1 MGVSA
6 GRQPDT
12 RTPPDPPPSSA
23 AIWHELECGAYR
35 ADLDLWLELADATMP
50 APGDAPILEVGAGC
64 GRVALALAR
73 RGHRVTALELDPAL
87 LRELT
92 RRAQEQGAS
101 VQAVC
106 GDAREL
112 AIEPAGFALTIVAM
126 QTVQLFGGPEE
137 RARFL
142 AGARAHARPGGLI
155 ACAIVTELEQ
165 FSTGPDDPPAPAGR
179 MWSHGRLYVSRAT
192 SVRAGPRSIAIER
205 ERRVY
210 GPGGA
215 AGAPTRETI
224 ELSPLSAAELEA
236 EAAASGLQPLPRRS
250 VPPTSDHV
258 GSEVVVLRV

>member
-6 GRQPDT
+6 GRRPDAP
-12 RTPPDPPPSSA
+12 TPAGSSGSA
-23 AIWHELECGAYR
+23 EAIWHELECGAYR
-35 ADLDLWLELADATMP
+35 ADLALWLELAAATMS
-50 APGDAPILEVGAGC
+50 APGEAPVLEVGAGC
-64 GRVALALAR
+64 GRVALALAGH
-73 RGHRVTALELDPAL
+73 GHRVTALELDPLL

-92 RRAQEQGAS
+92 RRARDQRAG
-101 VQAVC
+101 VRAVC

-126 QTVQLFGGPEE
+126 QTVQLFGGSDE
-137 RARFL
+137 RSRFL

-165 FSTGPDDPPAPAGR
+165 FSTGPDDPPAPAER
-179 MWSHGRLYVSRAT
+179 MWSHGLLYVSRAT
-192 SVRAGPRSIAIER
+192 AVRAGPRSIAIER

-210 GPGGA
+210 GPDGV
-215 AGAPTRETI
+215 AGEPTFETI

-236 EAAASGLQPLPRRS
+236 EASAAGLEPLPRRS

-258 GSEVVVLRV
+258 GSEVVVLRA